1 MIPAWLALRVV
12 WDDLN
17 RVRWAGLR
25 HNCGAATDVP
35 ELLRACAG
43 GDRQAAVAAVRKLD
57 NSLYYQS
64 GWVCPAASAALPFLV
79 QLAADPEV
87 KVRVMVQ
94 DLIARIAAQVP
105 EVAAGQVDPGWPG
118 ALEAAAP
125 VLLSLLDDA
134 DTGMRRTAAYLAGA
148 GGLPP
153 ELAVPALRAR
163 SSQAEPDRAARWDV
177 VISLGAAAAGSA
189 LAGGVR
195 GELSELARDGRDPQV
210 RLAAVH
216 GLAAAG
222 EPVTGHVGV
231 MTGAMAD
238 AGWTGWEAS
247 EWLGGGSPE
256 MIVRETG
263 RLLLDEPG
271 AATAFAAGVMDTGDS
286 GQRTEALIHM
296 GALLGRWHAVPGS
309 VPGFLAGQLDAPEP
323 EVRYRAAYLLACTGA
338 DTLPW
343 AGQLAGLAADGAAAS
358 YQAGVT
364 VGDAAVW
371 ALARA
376 GDPRCLPE
384 LRDRLLGNR
393 TGFATG
399 SVYFPRDAPMFDLPG
414 MGLIVT
420 RADPD
425 ARLLDPV
432 LCRLRTAARHDT
444 LTGLL
449 CETIGTWG
457 EKAAAAVP
465 ELRRLLQRG
474 HARVFPSPAAAHAL
488 GRIGPG
494 AHAAAA
500 ELRNHARAGSP
511 EAAWALW
518 RVTGHLKPALPR
530 LTALATKKKASPR
543 AIGLLADFGELAAAA
558 QPRLRELLHD
568 RDDWRKADR

>member
-1 MIPAWLALRVV
+1 
-12 WDDLN
+12 
-17 RVRWAGLR
+17 
-25 HNCGAATDVP
+25 
-35 ELLRACAG
+35 
-43 GDRQAAVAAVRKLD
+43 
-57 NSLYYQS
+57 
-64 GWVCPAASAALPFLV
+64 
-79 QLAADPEV
+79 
-87 KVRVMVQ
+87 
-94 DLIARIAAQVP
+94 
-105 EVAAGQVDPGWPG
+105 
-118 ALEAAAP
+118 
-125 VLLSLLDDA
+125 
-134 DTGMRRTAAYLAGA
+134 
-148 GGLPP
+148 
-153 ELAVPALRAR
+153 
-163 SSQAEPDRAARWDV
+163 
-177 VISLGAAAAGSA
+177 
-189 LAGGVR
+189 
-195 GELSELARDGRDPQV
+195 V

-568 RDDWRKADR
+568 RDDWRKTEAAWALWRTTRDASTAVGALTSVIQPLGTGSYLPVHLAAMRHLAAITETSGQATGIARAVLANPRRLASSGGWRIYDEDDQIRAAAAAYLTSRTTGQPG